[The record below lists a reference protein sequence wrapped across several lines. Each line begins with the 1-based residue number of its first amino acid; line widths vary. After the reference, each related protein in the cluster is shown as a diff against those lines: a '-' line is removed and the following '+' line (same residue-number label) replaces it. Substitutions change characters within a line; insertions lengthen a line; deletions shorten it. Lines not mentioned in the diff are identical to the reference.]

1 MVFSYKKNKKMSACN
16 FSIPFTKSVT
26 EVLAKAKKTVE
37 AQGGNFNGDEN
48 EGNFNVSIFGNTVIG
63 SYMVKGEE
71 LNIDITEKPFLVPCN
86 MIENFLKS
94 QLN

>member
-1 MVFSYKKNKKMSACN
+1 MSACN
-16 FSIPFTKSVT
+16 FTIPFTKSVT
-26 EVLAKAKKTVE
+26 EILAKAKKTVE
-37 AQGGNFNGDEN
+37 AQSGNFTGDEN
-48 EGNFNVSIFGNTVIG
+48 TGNFDVCIFGNTVIG
-63 SYMVKGEE
+63 SYAVQGQN

>member
-1 MVFSYKKNKKMSACN
+1 MSACN
-16 FSIPFTKSVT
+16 FTIPFTKSVT
-26 EVLAKAKKTVE
+26 EVLEKAKKTVE
-37 AQGGNFNGDEN
+37 AQNGNFTGDEQK
-48 EGNFNVSIFGNTVIG
+48 GNFDVSIFGNTVVG
-63 SYMVKGEE
+63 SYEVMNQE